1 MQLPCGQQVA
11 EVRCI
16 PGDQN
21 VVSSNGLSCDK
32 DISVTFP
39 SARLRFELPCDGQRL
54 FVKVENVK
62 STQQGLRLLPCSLR
76 SGKLRG
82 FCFQERISSA
92 SELFYRDNDWKR
104 DVLARNFGEICQEE
118 WVIIKIVAQDVGVPE
133 KNYAPP
139 TR

>member
-1 MQLPCGQQVA
+1 MA
-11 EVRCI
+11 
-16 PGDQN
+16 
-21 VVSSNGLSCDK
+21 
-32 DISVTFP
+32 
-39 SARLRFELPCDGQRL
+39 RL
-54 FVKVENVK
+54 FVKVESVK

-76 SGKLRG
+76 PDKLCG